1 MIYKLK
7 TSEKTMEIFQEIG
20 ASENLQ
26 PFVLVKLAIAASLR
40 IENPL
45 EEKDFNTDNKGL
57 ELNRNTITG
66 EYDLLFKALVDDYEN
81 KQLLD
86 DEYMSKYL
94 KAHID
99 RGAKLIYSEFRY
111 GGDFLLNLIN
121 EETGI

>member
-40 IENPL
+40 TNEPL
-45 EEKDFNTDNKGL
+45 SDTDFITDNRGL

-66 EYDLLFKALVDDYEN
+66 DFDLLFKSLIEDFENRKIDEDDYI
-81 KQLLD
+81 
-86 DEYMSKYL
+86 SKYL

-111 GGDFLLNLIN
+111 GGDFILNLISDN
-121 EETGI
+121 TGI